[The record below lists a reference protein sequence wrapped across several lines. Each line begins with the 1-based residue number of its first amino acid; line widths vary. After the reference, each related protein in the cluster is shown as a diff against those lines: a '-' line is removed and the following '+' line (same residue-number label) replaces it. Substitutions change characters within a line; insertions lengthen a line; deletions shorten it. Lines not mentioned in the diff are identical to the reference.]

1 MTYKQLF
8 LQDIMFNKKIIFSEL
23 GQAGYQ
29 RGATAILL
37 AFFIMNILLLV
48 SLTAA
53 SIMIFNIR
61 MSAEIADSV
70 PAFYAADAGSELCL
84 YQMRILGSGFCSV
97 SATLSNG
104 ATISASNTAGNK
116 INSKGTYKAAS
127 RNIEIAW

>member
-1 MTYKQLF
+1 MSS
-8 LQDIMFNKKIIFSEL
+8 KKTIFSEL
-23 GQAGYQ
+23 SQAGFQ

-37 AFFIMNILLLV
+37 SFFIMNILLLV

-84 YQMRILGSGFCSV
+84 YQVRIVGAVCSAV
-97 SATLSNG
+97 GALSNG
-104 ATISASNTAGNK
+104 AMFNASSGVNRVD
-116 INSKGTYKAAS
+116 SLGTYKTVS
-127 RNIEIAW
+127 RSVEVTWMP